1 MTITAI
7 KSLPGLLGV
16 GAGVAVAAVLV
27 IAQLQDHMEVWPSQG
42 PLKASTLGGSCLV
55 TSPEA

>member
-1 MTITAI
+1 MTAI

-16 GAGVAVAAVLV
+16 GAGVATAAVLG
-27 IAQLQDHMEVWPSQG
+27 IARLRDRMEVRPSQG
-42 PLKASTLGGSCLV
+42 PSKASTLGGSCLV